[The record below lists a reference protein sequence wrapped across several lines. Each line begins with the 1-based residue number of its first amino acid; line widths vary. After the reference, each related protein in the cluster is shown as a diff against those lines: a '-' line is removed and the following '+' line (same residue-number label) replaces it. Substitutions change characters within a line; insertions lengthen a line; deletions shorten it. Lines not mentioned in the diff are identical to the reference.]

1 MGKITKGILGGFSG
15 TVGSVIGSTWKG
27 IDVIRSKPKMRKKSS
42 TKSQIAQRK
51 KFGAAVK
58 FFSNIQDLVKIG
70 FQEVAIHQT
79 SHNVAI
85 KENFKH
91 FSYDAQK
98 DELKIDYSKLIIANG
113 SRPPV
118 RNLVATESADNMFR
132 IDWDYDA
139 FEEIYKDPYIHF
151 LFITEDGKVLP
162 RMNID
167 ILVAKQINIDMKKLG
182 LSGNVHTYCFF
193 NYTDSEGIHRT
204 SDSAY
209 VLINN

>member
-27 IDVIRSKPKMRKKSS
+27 IDVIRSKPKMHKKSS

-58 FFSNIQDLVKIG
+58 FFSNIHDMVKIG

-79 SHNVAI
+79 THNVAI

-98 DELKIDYSKLIIANG
+98 DEIKIDYSKLIIANG

-118 RNLVATESADNMFR
+118 RNLVVTKIDDNMFQ
-132 IDWDYDA
+132 IDWKYDA
-139 FEEIYKDPYIHF
+139 FEDEYKDPYIHF
-151 LFITEDGKVLP
+151 LFIDEDGKVLP
-162 RMNID
+162 CMKICTLSAIQCNINT
-167 ILVAKQINIDMKKLG
+167 KELG
-182 LSGNVHTYCFF
+182 LNGNVQTYCFF
-193 NYTDSEGIHRT
+193 NYTDSEGIHRS